1 MFEDKFNLWA
11 VVMMRMMKAIGGG
24 DGGIYVDRC
33 RYTLISHPLHGPLR
47 GILILPTVTELQ
59 LFSITLVRSWFSSTA
74 FRTAHNCEA

>member
-1 MFEDKFNLWA
+1 MGTME
-11 VVMMRMMKAIGGG
+11 AIEGG

-47 GILILPTVTELQ
+47 GILILPTVTEFQ
-59 LFSITLVRSWFSSTA
+59 LFLITLVSSWFPSTA